1 MPTNLYGPNDSFYLE
16 TSHVMPALVRKF
28 HEAKVNN
35 KPEVVV
41 WVTGKP
47 LREFMNV
54 DNITEACVF

>member
-1 MPTNLYGPNDSFYLE
+1 MPTNPYGPNDSFYLE
-16 TSHVMPALVRKF
+16 TSHVMPALIRKF

-54 DNITEACVF
+54 DI